1 MYILISLARIPVKK
15 YFELFC
21 RAKLHDKPKPLSNR
35 MLITRSLNF
44 TSKVSSTISP
54 NLDFHLLTSQ
64 WSSFPFCIGIV
75 PTQKSFARFDVNC
88 FGACVVGSLMLA
100 RCFWKF
106 RAFARFD
113 TIRTSDRSRWKWKKA
128 LVCALWAPNLS
139 AHLRCNMAVVIRK
152 LCLGSLKLV
161 CLAHAM
167 PSPALQKMDRLTW
180 RGEAGQGLLDLRDQ
194 AIQKRMTGLILGYI
208 MLYTCFFW
216 PLHERFGR
224 LATLLCTWSK
234 SRTHKP
240 HLQALSGQTKIV
252 TVMRIVFRTWS
263 YKDNN
268 ARSWPHLPASPSPQL
283 SAFNLSCIG
292 FCQHG
297 SNEF

>member
-21 RAKLHDKPKPLSNR
+21 RVKLHDKPKPLSNR

-139 AHLRCNMAVVIRK
+139 AHLRCNMAVVIPK

-161 CLAHAM
+161 CLAQNM
-167 PSPALQKMDRLTW
+167 PSPALQKW
-180 RGEAGQGLLDLRDQ
+180 IPLLDAVKQDRDC
-194 AIQKRMTGLILGYI
+194 LICGIRLSRNAWQSLLGFI

-216 PLHERFGR
+216 PLHQWLDLGGWQYCFALGPNQG
-224 LATLLCTWSK
+224 LI
-234 SRTHKP
+234 KP
-240 HLQALSGQTKIV
+240 IFK
-252 TVMRIVFRTWS
+252 R
-263 YKDNN
+263 
-268 ARSWPHLPASPSPQL
+268 
-283 SAFNLSCIG
+283 
-292 FCQHG
+292 
-297 SNEF
+297 